1 MVLNIAEQP
10 TTRSTGKTTVSHVR
24 NKSFVDLSES
34 LEQPTNRSTGKTTVS
49 HIRNKSS
56 VDLSES
62 QGQPTTM
69 STRKTTF
76 SHVRNKSSVE
86 LSTSIFTRSATLIPP
101 EDYLLFTSAEALKWK
116 LLHLQASKGNS
127 TFRVVV
133 KNVTDEQL
141 EAATVELPFKKMMR
155 SWRELDDVII
165 TVMPGL
171 KHEVTSRTLF
181 AEIVSAV
188 ARIPGHDNYSV
199 RALGSARFHSPGK
212 RSKEGDEG
220 IRCATRQSI
229 KWPNVMIEVGY
240 SEPLAQLRL
249 DAEWWL
255 LESKGHASMV
265 IVVLVADN
273 PNSIDMETWQ
283 LRPNNRPQTR
293 SSPKDMPTA
302 TQQIHVDAAGA
313 VTPTGCSLTI
323 PYSSLFDTPNPS
335 SCDIIFS
342 ASQLSKFAQHIYTTD

>member
-1 MVLNIAEQP
+1 MILYCEPTKIMSLYASDIWSSTSLAQP
-10 TTRSTGKTTVSHVR
+10 TTRSTGKTTVSRVP
-24 NKSFVDLSES
+24 N
-34 LEQPTNRSTGKTTVS
+34 T
-49 HIRNKSS
+49 SS
-56 VDLSES
+56 VDLSS
-62 QGQPTTM
+62 P
-69 STRKTTF
+69 
-76 SHVRNKSSVE
+76 
-86 LSTSIFTRSATLIPP
+86 IFTRAATLIPL
-101 EDYLLFTSAEALKWK
+101 ENYLLFTSSEALKWE
-116 LLHLQASKGNS
+116 LIHLQASKGNS
-127 TFRVVV
+127 TFRLVV
-133 KNVTDEQL
+133 KNVIDEQL
-141 EAATVELPFKKMMR
+141 EEATVELPFTKMMR
-155 SWRELDDVII
+155 IWRELDDVII

-181 AEIVSAV
+181 AEIVSAI

-229 KWPNVMIEVGY
+229 KWPNVMIEVWY
-240 SEPLAQLRL
+240 SEPLARLRF

-255 LESKGHASMV
+255 VESKGHTSMV

-273 PNSIDMETWQ
+273 PNSLDIETWQ
-283 LRPNNRPQTR
+283 LRPKNRPQTR
-293 SSPKDMPTA
+293 SSPKDVPTA

-342 ASQLSKFAQHIYTTD
+342 ASQLTKFAQHIYTTD